1 MARRSLISPA
11 QLSKVLSK
19 IAFNKAEDFLSLCV
33 LTAKLKTRLHSSLLP
48 LAEMSYRESM
58 RVLSAHIKPKL

>member
-19 IAFNKAEDFLSLCV
+19 IAFNKAEEYEGFFYLSV
-33 LTAKLKTRLHSSLLP
+33 F
-48 LAEMSYRESM
+48 
-58 RVLSAHIKPKL
+58 